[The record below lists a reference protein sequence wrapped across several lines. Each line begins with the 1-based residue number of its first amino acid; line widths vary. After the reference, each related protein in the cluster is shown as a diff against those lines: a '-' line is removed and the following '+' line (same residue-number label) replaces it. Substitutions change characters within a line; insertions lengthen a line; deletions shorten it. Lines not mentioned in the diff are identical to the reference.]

1 MPVAMLFPW
10 SRAWLLNTW
19 PQLCLLFLHKG
30 RDRETG
36 SLYHSWG
43 TQSPGN
49 HRRFGTG
56 FSGAFRDPEVRLESQ
71 TEISAGWT
79 LLHGFGD
86 RFWLCGAFTNTA
98 TKDTTYNSQ
107 CPPSPT
113 HTPSTL
119 GLSKRPEAAGTDL
132 ERH

>member
-1 MPVAMLFPW
+1 MAPEHLATALPALSSQGKGQINRLIV
-10 SRAWLLNTW
+10 
-19 PQLCLLFLHKG
+19 PQLGDPDPWEHG
-30 RDRETG
+30 
-36 SLYHSWG
+36 
-43 TQSPGN
+43 
-49 HRRFGTG
+49 RFGTG

-71 TEISAGWT
+71 IEISAGWT

-107 CPPSPT
+107 CSPLHI